1 MYKRILFVEDE
12 RAIAQVY
19 ADILQTAGFE
29 VDLAYDGNKGLQ
41 QASKNDYDL
50 ILLDLMLPYVSGT
63 DILKALRDKRRSPQF
78 NQSTDI
84 VMLTNFDVDDQQKK
98 EILSLAQAYL
108 LKVNTTPK
116 TLIQILQEMYQKKT
130 QEA

>member
-12 RAIAQVY
+12 QAIAQVY

-41 QASKNDYDL
+41 QASNNNYDL

-78 NQSTDI
+78 NQQTDI

-116 TLIQILQEMYQKKT
+116 TLIQILQEMYQKKSL
-130 QEA
+130 AS